1 MTAEPAGGGLIRS
14 LFWPVVLPTFLFGVG
29 LGAVTGVE
37 LIAAVR
43 LGASD
48 ALASAL
54 MAIIGLVSLVLS
66 VPVGAFIDR
75 FGDRA
80 SMTLGT
86 LAAALVTVVTVV
98 ALVVPGSWALPVY
111 VGSLI
116 LRAPIEDA
124 WRLARQAYVADL
136 VPSWQ
141 MGRAMTMLGGTMR
154 AGNLVGPLIAS
165 GLLLVLPLWS
175 VFCFSVVAALL
186 ATVVLHLPGRRGH
199 GGARAST
206 QPEPRQQGRL
216 RTLEVRWDAVLLAGI
231 AISVLS
237 LVRASQPIVVQLWGL
252 RVGLSE
258 SAIALLVA
266 VGSGVEMSVMVL
278 GGYLK
283 DRIGRSPTLVLCLL
297 IQGIGFVLLGLE
309 EHWVPG
315 SLRVVAFVACV
326 VVLGLG
332 NGLGAGI
339 NMTIGADL
347 SPAIGRARFLGAWA
361 MFSNAGGLAGPTLIT
376 AVLSVAS
383 LPLAVALVG
392 ASSLLGAG
400 WMAGWARRVGLPS
413 GVHRPG

>member
-1 MTAEPAGGGLIRS
+1 MTAVGARDGLIRS
-14 LFWPVVLPTFLFGVG
+14 LFLPVVLPTFLFGVG
-29 LGAVTGVE
+29 LGAVTGVQ
-37 LIAAVR
+37 LIAAVQ

-80 SMTLGT
+80 SMTFGT

-98 ALVVPGSWALPVY
+98 ALLVPGPWALPLY
-111 VGSLI
+111 IGSLI

-124 WRLARQAYVADL
+124 WRLARQAFVAEL
-136 VPSWQ
+136 VPTWQ

-186 ATVVLHLPGRRGH
+186 ATVVLYLPGRRT
-199 GGARAST
+199 GGQGT
-206 QPEPRQQGRL
+206 LPEPEPRQQGRL
-216 RTLEVRWDAVLLAGI
+216 RTLDVRWNAVLLTGV

-237 LVRASQPIVVQLWGL
+237 LVRAAQPIVVQLWGL

-258 SAIALLVA
+258 SGIALLVA
-266 VGSGVEMSVMVL
+266 IGSGVEMSVMVL

-283 DRIGRSPTLVLCLL
+283 DRVGRSPTLVLCLL
-297 IQGIGFVLLGLE
+297 VQGIGFVLLGLE

-315 SLRVVAFVACV
+315 TLRIAAFVACV

-376 AVLSVAS
+376 AVLAVSA
-383 LPLAVALVG
+383 LPLAVVMVG
-392 ASSLLGAG
+392 ATSLAGAG

-413 GVHRPG
+413 GVRGPS